1 MAVAGVKGSSA
12 TDRPPRSSETGGLF
26 WKAIITW
33 NSGWRAIE
41 RAGLT
46 SSTSRSNGRSW
57 CAYAAR
63 SVSRTRPT
71 SSRKLG
77 SPPVSVRSTSVLTNI
92 PTRSSSASSV
102 RPAITDPMGMSVP
115 APSRVSSAASA
126 ACTTMNRLAFAS
138 RASFTNAA
146 CSSGSISRWTVS
158 PRWVAVAGRGRSA
171 GSSSWSGSPSSADRQ
186 NAICRETRLSGS
198 VSSPSSSRCH
208 SA

>member
-1 MAVAGVKGSSA
+1 MPPDGFSSRETSRSNLATPVSSRHGSMESPSMSRA
-12 TDRPPRSSETGGLF
+12 AGGLF
-26 WKAIITW
+26 WKVRATW

-102 RPAITDPMGMSVP
+102 RPAIGLPIGMSVP

-126 ACTTMNRLAFAS
+126 ACTTMNRLAPDS
-138 RASFTNAA
+138 RASAV
-146 CSSGSISRWTVS
+146 SRRCVS
-158 PRWVAVAGRGRSA
+158 ASRTTGIVPPR
-171 GSSSWSGSPSSADRQ
+171 
-186 NAICRETRLSGS
+186 
-198 VSSPSSSRCH
+198 
-208 SA
+208 